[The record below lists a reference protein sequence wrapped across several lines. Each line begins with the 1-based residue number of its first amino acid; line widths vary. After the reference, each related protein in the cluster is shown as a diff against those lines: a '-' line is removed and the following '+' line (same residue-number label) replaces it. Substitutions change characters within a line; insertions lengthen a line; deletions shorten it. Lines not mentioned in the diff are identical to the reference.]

1 VSTLPPEQT
10 IVRRPRRAS
19 YSSPSGAWRRDKT
32 LLHVRPR
39 SICRFVFLCLQSE
52 PSQPRLNSIPWRE
65 LFNFI
70 GLFGMACSFLARSS
84 SGIPL
89 PSCGPRKTSLRFLA
103 GVTKSI
109 VEVAKIPHVWV
120 ASAFGAL
127 CFGVMLGLG
136 VV

>member
-1 VSTLPPEQT
+1 LCVGRAALRILARSSALP
-10 IVRRPRRAS
+10 
-19 YSSPSGAWRRDKT
+19 GAGTT

-70 GLFGMACSFLARSS
+70 GLFGIGLFVFGAVFIRNPTPIVRSAEN
-84 SGIPL
+84 L
-89 PSCGPRKTSLRFLA
+89 TAFLA
-103 GVTKSI
+103 GVAKSI
-109 VEVAKIPHVWV
+109 VEVAKIPYVWV

>member
-1 VSTLPPEQT
+1 MFGLVQFA
-10 IVRRPRRAS
+10 AS
-19 YSSPSGAWRRDKT
+19 FFSAFNQN
-32 LLHVRPR
+32 LL
-39 SICRFVFLCLQSE
+39 SLA
-52 PSQPRLNSIPWRE
+52 LNSIPWRE

-70 GLFGMACSFLARSS
+70 GLFGIGLFVLGAVFIRNPTPIVRPAENLTA
-84 SGIPL
+84 
-89 PSCGPRKTSLRFLA
+89 FLA
-103 GVTKSI
+103 GVAKSI